1 MQTLALSLVQG
12 PGWNGE
18 KFNLRGEKKK
28 KASSNC
34 PSATPPHPLVPS
46 IHISRGDLEEP
57 NQNQMDLLGLKI
69 TNSA

>member
-28 KASSNC
+28 SLLQLPLRYPASPFS
-34 PSATPPHPLVPS
+34 PLHPHLQGR
-46 IHISRGDLEEP
+46 SRRAKPKPD
-57 NQNQMDLLGLKI
+57 GLIGPKD
-69 TNSA
+69 NK